1 MQAGA
6 GVGRKKSDARIPSAQ
21 RCPFA
26 PATFPV
32 LNGFDQDPTNILHGL
47 LSFLPGTGSHVEF
60 AVAHSKQTTAP
71 FLPGARTAPRG
82 LRQGTAFY
90 PEPRRAAVPNAAQPS
105 GVSTPEAHCRARSSI
120 ANALSNRE
128 LELLEPRLTLRKQTI
143 APRSNREL
151 STNRCRF
158 NSHAAMPVLTFLT
171 GLPRAFFAKG
181 SVCAPR
187 FLTGTAS
194 QTEFAVTHSKQ
205 TTAPFLTGSRIVTN
219 RLGSRIVFH
228 PVSSEHFVASRRIS
242 LQGRIARLRLVA
254 GRPRMHAIAGR
265 C

>member
-90 PEPRRAAVPNAAQPS
+90 PEPRRAAVPYAGQPS

-120 ANALSNRE
+120 ANPLSNRE
-128 LELLEPRLTLRKQTI
+128 LQLLEPRLIHRKQTI

-151 STNRCRF
+151 STNRCRG
-158 NSHAAMPVLTFLT
+158 NSHAVNRILTFLPGS
-171 GLPRAFFAKG
+171 GLREE
-181 SVCAPR
+181 CD
-187 FLTGTAS
+187 
-194 QTEFAVTHSKQ
+194 VTHSKQ
-205 TTAPFLTGSRIVTN
+205 TTAPFLPGSRIATKRPV
-219 RLGSRIVFH
+219 SRIVFRR
-228 PVSSEHFVASRRIS
+228 VSSEHFRTDRRIS
-242 LQGRIARLRLVA
+242 LQGRIAQPRLVA
-254 GRPRMHAIAGR
+254 GSPRMRALVGR
-265 C
+265 P

>member
-1 MQAGA
+1 MQDGA
-6 GVGRKKSDARIPSAQ
+6 GVGRSGTDARIPSA
-21 RCPFA
+21 RLA
-26 PATFPV
+26 AT
-32 LNGFDQDPTNILHGL
+32 L
-47 LSFLPGTGSHVEF
+47 LADLPRSLFYTSHSSLATRHCSTFLPGSGLRVESD
-60 AVAHSKQTTAP
+60 VTHSKQTTAP
-71 FLPGARTAPRG
+71 FLPGSRIARC
-82 LRQGTAFY
+82 
-90 PEPRRAAVPNAAQPS
+90 
-105 GVSTPEAHCRARSSI
+105 HARSSTAI
-120 ANALSNRE
+120 ALSNRE

>member
-1 MQAGA
+1 MQHGA
-6 GVGRKKSDARIPSAQ
+6 GVGRKKSDARIPSVQ
-21 RCPFA
+21 RGLSA
-26 PATFPV
+26 PATLPIPT
-32 LNGFDQDPTNILHGL
+32 GFDQDSANIHHCF
-47 LSFLPGTGSHVEF
+47 LSFLSGTGSHIEL
-60 AVAHSKQTTAP
+60 AVTHSKQTTAP